1 MRQTEIKLTPSRI
14 ARLLLWPVGI
24 LSLIT
29 VPMTLAE
36 HHLRPISW
44 TLADSVR
51 RFTVNSENSVPAWIS
66 SIMLFGAA
74 ALLAVC
80 ACMYKSRQ
88 DRWWK
93 HWAALSGLFCL
104 LSMDEGASFHEILM
118 IPMDALV
125 NTKGMLYFSWV
136 IPGFAFVAIVG
147 FAFLGVLRH
156 LDSRTRNRFLAA
168 GFLFVGGALGM
179 ECVGAAV
186 LDSMGEDHIA
196 YILTATIEET
206 CEMLG
211 VVLFIWSIASHL
223 GEQAGEVRFTL
234 NPQPAPLA

>member
-1 MRQTEIKLTPSRI
+1 
-14 ARLLLWPVGI
+14 
-24 LSLIT
+24 
-29 VPMTLAE
+29 
-36 HHLRPISW
+36 
-44 TLADSVR
+44 
-51 RFTVNSENSVPAWIS
+51 
-66 SIMLFGAA
+66 MLFGAA

-80 ACMYKSRQ
+80 ACMYRSRQ

-93 HWAALSGLFCL
+93 HWAALSGLFLL

-125 NTKGMLYFSWV
+125 NAKGMLYFSWV
-136 IPGFAFVAIVG
+136 IPGFAFVATVG
-147 FAFLGVLRH
+147 FAFLGFLRH
-156 LDSRTRNRFLAA
+156 LDPRTRNRFLAA

-211 VVLFIWSIASHL
+211 VVLFIWSIATHL
-223 GEQAGEVRFTL
+223 GEQAGEVRFMIT
-234 NPQPAPLA
+234 PQPNPVA